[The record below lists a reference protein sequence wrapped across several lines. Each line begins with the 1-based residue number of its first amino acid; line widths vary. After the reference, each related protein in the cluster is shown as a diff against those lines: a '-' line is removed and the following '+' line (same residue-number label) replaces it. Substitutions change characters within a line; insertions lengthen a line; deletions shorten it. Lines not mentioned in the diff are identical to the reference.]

1 MGTLVRRPGSI
12 NSGRG
17 PDSRLCMWTM
27 KAMPN
32 KGVARLTI
40 GIDTILYGR
49 VAMYAEDFRVRLLAG
64 DVSAAKAIGLDPAL
78 LANRPPGPPD
88 EAAVAFVRPMVEKA
102 SLALCVNE
110 AWAMLACVAIAGLLL
125 VPFARDRTEPGG
137 N

>member
-1 MGTLVRRPGSI
+1 
-12 NSGRG
+12 
-17 PDSRLCMWTM
+17 
-27 KAMPN
+27 MPRIF
-32 KGVARLTI
+32 AL
-40 GIDTILYGR
+40 
-49 VAMYAEDFRVRLLAG
+49 RLLAG

-125 VPFARDRTEPGG
+125 VPFARDRADPKAVRPSERWSAAPARSVPAAGPTAACACGP
-137 N
+137 